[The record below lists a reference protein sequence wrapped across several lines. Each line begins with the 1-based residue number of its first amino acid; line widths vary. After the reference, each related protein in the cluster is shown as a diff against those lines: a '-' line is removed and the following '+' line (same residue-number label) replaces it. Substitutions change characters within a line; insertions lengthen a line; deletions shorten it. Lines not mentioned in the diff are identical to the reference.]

1 MTNVAQMIRYF
12 IDYIREWRITM
23 EKASDNDFFP
33 ILQSEKLLLAAIIY
47 SLRQS
52 NVNLSG
58 DPRRELIRELKIAV
72 IAPVSWVHPLY
83 YHKQNTS
90 KTVTNFTKCR
100 T

>member
-1 MTNVAQMIRYF
+1 MANVAQMIRYF
-12 IDYIREWRITM
+12 IDYICEWRITM

-58 DPRRELIRELKIAV
+58 DPRRELIRLLWSLQWAGCTHFITTNKI
-72 IAPVSWVHPLY
+72 HQKL
-83 YHKQNTS
+83 
-90 KTVTNFTKCR
+90 
-100 T
+100 